1 MDNNMSVLVSVI
13 IPVYNGEKYIRE
25 SLASVLNQSW
35 KNLEILVIDDGS
47 TDTTAEI
54 LREFERKDGRIRT
67 IHKEKNMQL
76 FHARMT
82 GIENS
87 KGDYIMFL
95 DADDLYSED
104 YVEALLSAVTGSNAE
119 LALCDNYLLFKDGSS
134 PKDGVRLPGVKGRRY
149 LRSADIEKDLYTV
162 VLSGTRMDQSV
173 QVVWSKIYKR
183 DLIERALPWL
193 NKVKQPM
200 IYFEDVLY
208 SAILLHLSKCSVY
221 TDRGCYY
228 YRMNP
233 SSSMKQDFMGG
244 LNKIITGQLEMI
256 TQVRSFLNETKADP
270 EIINLFEN
278 WRDKVWKT
286 MELRYA
292 VYYRSRNGTKKRDG
306 RESDYNSKGPGKT
319 SALDAGTD

>member
-1 MDNNMSVLVSVI
+1 MDNNMSILVSVI

-119 LALCDNYLLFKDGSS
+119 LALCGTAYLAQF
-134 PKDGVRLPGVKGRRY
+134 
-149 LRSADIEKDLYTV
+149 
-162 VLSGTRMDQSV
+162 
-173 QVVWSKIYKR
+173 
-183 DLIERALPWL
+183 
-193 NKVKQPM
+193 
-200 IYFEDVLY
+200 
-208 SAILLHLSKCSVY
+208 
-221 TDRGCYY
+221 
-228 YRMNP
+228 
-233 SSSMKQDFMGG
+233 
-244 LNKIITGQLEMI
+244 
-256 TQVRSFLNETKADP
+256 
-270 EIINLFEN
+270 
-278 WRDKVWKT
+278 
-286 MELRYA
+286 A
-292 VYYRSRNGTKKRDG
+292 V
-306 RESDYNSKGPGKT
+306 
-319 SALDAGTD
+319 

>member
-1 MDNNMSVLVSVI
+1 MSILVSVI

-25 SLASVLNQSW
+25 SIASVLAQSW
-35 KNLEILVIDDGS
+35 QNLEILVVDDGS

-54 LREFERKDGRIRT
+54 LREFERKDRRIRT
-67 IHKEKNMQL
+67 IHKEKNMQT

-87 KGDYIMFL
+87 RGDYIMFL

-134 PKDGVRLPGVKGRRY
+134 PKDGIRLPGVKGRRY
-149 LRSADIEKDLYTV
+149 LRPADMEKDFYTLD
-162 VLSGTRMDQSV
+162 LSGIRIDQSV
-173 QVVWSKIYKR
+173 QVMWSKIYKR

-200 IYFEDVLY
+200 TYFEDLLC

-233 SSSMKQDFMGG
+233 SSSLQQDFMGVV
-244 LNKIITGQLEMI
+244 NKMITGQLEMI
-256 TQVRSFLNETKADP
+256 TRVRSFLNETKADP

-278 WRDKVWKT
+278 WRDRVWKMT
-286 MELRYA
+286 ELRYA
-292 VYYRSRNGTKKRDG
+292 IYYGSRNGNKKRDG
-306 RESDYNSKGPGKT
+306 RESE
-319 SALDAGTD
+319 